1 MGATVGW
8 KERELLGRWSSSAC
22 VNLARKF
29 DFELTWLPSYPIIKI
44 LLGSPVAVLTKK
56 LFITAFLKIFLYY
69 TVKIYPSNFFC

>member
-44 LLGSPVAVLTKK
+44 LLGATR
-56 LFITAFLKIFLYY
+56 
-69 TVKIYPSNFFC
+69 